1 MQVLYRFALPDKNQE
16 VGWAALGCLA
26 SQRKGRDASPPAG
39 AGARAHPALVPPPPP
54 PRQVG
59 LPVASCLLVRAPIG
73 SEKPDGSRAF
83 VIRPYTPISH
93 PDERGH
99 FDLAI
104 KVYKDGK

>member
-1 MQVLYRFALPDKNQE
+1 MR
-16 VGWAALGCLA
+16 WCLA
-26 SQRKGRDASPPAG
+26 SHTLHAVPLLRSSLPPGVNARPPA
-39 AGARAHPALVPPPPP
+39 ARAAA
-54 PRQVG
+54 RQVG

-73 SEKPDGSRAF
+73 SKKPDGSRAF
-83 VIRPYTPISH
+83 VLRPYTPISH

>member
-1 MQVLYRFALPDKNQE
+1 MTA
-16 VGWAALGCLA
+16 
-26 SQRKGRDASPPAG
+26 
-39 AGARAHPALVPPPPP
+39 ARATAPRPLARLPP
-54 PRQVG
+54 QVG

-83 VIRPYTPISH
+83 VLRPYTPISH

-104 KVYKDGK
+104 KVYPDGKQVHASATGCSEG